1 MSSQSSSKPP
11 AVEEPSPVFRCG
23 GISYLHVPSLNSRQ
37 SAIFYQHVFG
47 WKVRTEA
54 DPASFKDGTGHVIG
68 AWVPDR
74 SPSGNTGILPYV
86 YVDNIDQVLA
96 QVSAHGGEV
105 VRPPYAEGDLLV
117 ATFSDPSGT
126 VIGVWQRTSK

>member
-1 MSSQSSSKPP
+1 MSSQSSSDPP
-11 AVEEPSPVFRCG
+11 AVEEQSPVFRCG
-23 GISYLHVPSLNSRQ
+23 GISYLHIPSQNSLQ
-37 SAIFYQHVFG
+37 SAMFYQQVFG

-54 DPASFKDGTGHVIG
+54 DHASFEDGTGHVIG

-105 VRPPYAEGDLLV
+105 VRPPYPEGDLRV

-126 VIGVWQRTSK
+126 VMGVWQRPRK